1 MEYSSTTLLVLGIL
15 FLSTLIRSALGFGDA
30 LIAMPLL
37 AMVVGLQVA
46 TPLTAMGATT
56 IAITILI
63 QAWKNVDIKAAW
75 RLVVTTW
82 IGIPIGIFF
91 LKAAPEIVVKSL
103 LGFIITGF
111 GLYNLVVP
119 KLPRLLNENWAYLT
133 GLIAGILGGAY
144 NTNGPPVV
152 IYGMLRRWD
161 TEKFRA
167 TLQGYFLPT
176 GAVILITHG
185 IAGLWTAQVVQL
197 YLYSIPVII
206 GAVLIGGKLN
216 RLIPQGKFD
225 KIVYGF
231 LVVIGIL
238 LIIRG

>member
-1 MEYSSTTLLVLGIL
+1 M
-15 FLSTLIRSALGFGDA
+15 
-30 LIAMPLL
+30 
-37 AMVVGLQVA
+37 
-46 TPLTAMGATT
+46 
-56 IAITILI
+56 
-63 QAWKNVDIKAAW
+63 
-75 RLVVTTW
+75 
-82 IGIPIGIFF
+82 
-91 LKAAPEIVVKSL
+91 KAAPEIVVKSL

>member
-1 MEYSSTTLLVLGIL
+1 MEFSATTLLVLVIL
-15 FLSTLIRSALGFGDA
+15 FLSTFIRSALGFGDA

-37 AMVVGLQVA
+37 AIVVGLQVA

-56 IAITILI
+56 IAIIILI
-63 QAWKNVDIKAAW
+63 KAWKKVDIKAAW
-75 RLVVTTW
+75 RLVITTW

-91 LKAAPEIVVKSL
+91 LKAAPELLVKSL
-103 LGFIITGF
+103 LGIIITGF
-111 GLYNLVVP
+111 GLYNLIVP
-119 KLPRLLNENWAYLT
+119 NLPKLLNENWAYVT

-161 TEKFRA
+161 SEKFRA

-176 GAVILITHG
+176 GAAILISHG
-185 IAGLWTAQVVQL
+185 IAGMWTPEVVHL
-197 YLYSIPVII
+197 YLYSVPVII
-206 GAVLIGGKLN
+206 GAVLIGGKIN
-216 RLIPQGKFD
+216 QLIPQGKFD
-225 KIVYGF
+225 KIIYGF
-231 LVVIGIL
+231 LVVMGIL